1 MKMKSVFQ
9 SCKDTQFLREK
20 ELTSVVRGQDR
31 EGGGDARSSDEQLA
45 NVCQPQ
51 LPDSSSVWWDKMTSS
66 LLSPVE
72 RWLVTTELLVKC
84 LC

>member
-9 SCKDTQFLREK
+9 SCKDTQLLREK
-20 ELTSVVRGQDR
+20 ELTSVVRGQDP
-31 EGGGDARSSDEQLA
+31 EGGGDARSSGEQMA
-45 NVCQPQ
+45 DVCQPQ
-51 LPDSSSVWWDKMTSS
+51 LPGSSSVWWNRMTSS

-72 RWLVTTELLVKC
+72 RWLVTTELLVKY